1 MIRDNPIKLRRGWVR
16 DFQPRTPKIETR
28 IKEQSIIKNKLNG
41 LGEKSNIDNELN
53 EKWYT
58 LKVITHTNQQKYQT
72 IMKSTKDQII
82 SMKGVCLNVQA

>member
-1 MIRDNPIKLRRGWVR
+1 MIRDNPIKLRRGWVQ

-28 IKEQSIIKNKLNG
+28 IKERSIIKNKLNG
-41 LGEKSNIDNELN
+41 LGEKSNRDNELN
-53 EKWYT
+53 EKWYM
-58 LKVITHTNQQKYQT
+58 LKVITHTDQQKYQM